1 MSWCGEVLSE
11 ERICFKFL
19 AYAYTFVLTPLDDA
33 TIAEVAKS
41 GTTLCRR
48 LRGRKNDSNVIV
60 DVNVDVRGGRLLFMQ
75 NKQNMMNCTTYTR
88 KRQRFTANILVIIVR
103 DG

>member
-1 MSWCGEVLSE
+1 VP
-11 ERICFKFL
+11 
-19 AYAYTFVLTPLDDA
+19 TPLDDA

-41 GTTLCRR
+41 GTTACRR
-48 LRGRKNDSNVIV
+48 LRGRKNDSNV
-60 DVNVDVRGGRLLFMQ
+60 NVDVRLLLMQ